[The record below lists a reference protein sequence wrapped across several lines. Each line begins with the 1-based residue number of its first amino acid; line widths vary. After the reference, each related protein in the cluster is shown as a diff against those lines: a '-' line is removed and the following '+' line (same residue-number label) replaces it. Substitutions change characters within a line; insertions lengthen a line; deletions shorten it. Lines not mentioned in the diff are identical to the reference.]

1 MAKAKKQTSRKEDR
15 ARLADGI
22 PIVKVTAPD
31 GSNSLWVAA
40 VARDNAVAA
49 VAKEIPAN
57 HIPTLSRHRLT
68 LNRRSDGLRP
78 GEVRR
83 IKL

>member
-1 MAKAKKQTSRKEDR
+1 
-15 ARLADGI
+15 
-22 PIVKVTAPD
+22 
-31 GSNSLWVAA
+31 VAQ
-40 VARDNAVAA
+40 DNAVAA
-49 VAKEIPAN
+49 VAEAIPAA
-57 HIPTLSRHRLT
+57 HVATLSRHRLT